1 MSDHYSG
8 FLSKADAR
16 KLQRRLQLSP
26 AFHEEKRE
34 YALYCYIGLGVSV
47 AYYAKRGKLL
57 VQGKGTDDFMKL
69 LPQEMLAPGSSSSS
83 PEKEGA
89 RAESP
94 LELDTR
100 PHFGVDESGKGDY
113 FGPLVVAG
121 VYSDEQTAPLLA
133 EIGCRDS
140 KTVGSDERIAQMA
153 EKIRALQGVECEV
166 LCIGP
171 KRYNELYDSQMGNLN
186 RLLAWGHARVIAA
199 LHAKKPDCPRALSD
213 QFANARV
220 LSQAL
225 EERDVSIQ
233 LEQRPRAEGDIAV
246 AAASILARARFVEWM
261 QQAAESAGCELPL
274 GCAPHVLQAARHFV
288 AKHGRERLSEVAKLH
303 FKLTKQIDSARGT

>member
-1 MSDHYSG
+1 MADHYSG
-8 FLSKADAR
+8 FLSRKNAE
-16 KLQRRLQLSP
+16 KLQRRLQLSS
-26 AFHEEKRE
+26 AFREEKRE
-34 YALYCYIGLGVSV
+34 YALYCYSGLGVSV

-69 LPQEMLAPGSSSSS
+69 LPPEMLAPASNPSSHAECGAYVPSSDE
-83 PEKEGA
+83 PD
-89 RAESP
+89 P
-94 LELDTR
+94 R

-121 VYSDEQTAPLLA
+121 VYSDEKTAPLLA

-153 EKIRALQGVECEV
+153 EKIRALQGVEYEV

-199 LHAKKPDCPRALSD
+199 LHAKKPNCPRALSD

-225 EERDVSIQ
+225 SERGVSIQ
-233 LEQRPRAEGDIAV
+233 LEQRPRAESDIAV

-261 QQAAESAGCELPL
+261 RQAAESAECELPL
-274 GCAPHVLQAARHFV
+274 GCAPHVLQAAKHFV
-288 AKHGRERLSEVAKLH
+288 DKHGRERLSEVAKLH
-303 FKLTKQIDSARGT
+303 FKLTKQIDSVPGT